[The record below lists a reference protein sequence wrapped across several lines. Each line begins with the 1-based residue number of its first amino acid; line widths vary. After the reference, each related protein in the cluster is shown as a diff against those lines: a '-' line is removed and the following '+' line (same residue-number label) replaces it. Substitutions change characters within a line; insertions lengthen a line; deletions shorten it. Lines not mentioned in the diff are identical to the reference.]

1 MNHGEPITRREA
13 LKRMGIVAVGAA
25 LSASGLHAA
34 ESINIMDKRKMKVI
48 AINGSSRKDG
58 NTVDMLR
65 VVLQELE
72 KRGIET
78 ELIQLAG
85 QTIHPCKACFVCVGK
100 KNCVFREDSFQELYR
115 KMTDADG
122 ILLGS
127 PTYSADVSS
136 TLKAVIERAN
146 VVSDTNPGMFRHKVC
161 GTVAVARRGGAMNV
175 IDTLNH
181 FFLNKETFLVG
192 STYWN
197 IAYGRLPGEALKD
210 EEGVSNMKN
219 LGENMAWLLERIN
232 N

>member
-136 TLKAVIERAN
+136 TLKAVIERAS

-181 FFLNKETFLVG
+181 FFLNKETFLV
-192 STYWN
+192 
-197 IAYGRLPGEALKD
+197 
-210 EEGVSNMKN
+210 VS
-219 LGENMAWLLERIN
+219 AFFSLLSFAN
-232 N
+232 H